1 MNAPG
6 FGFLTRPGLP
16 GLFGALMDE
25 YARAAED
32 FCRAIEAV
40 SPAAYAEA
48 RPSDDPDTVSMQAV
62 CAHAVGAARRYS
74 DYIRKARGLPYVEKF
89 VAEPSAVALP
99 TDVRPALAAAM
110 RYTEESLVDWYE
122 DPMAA
127 APISFVVRWGP
138 TYDSEMILEHAIVHL
153 LRHRRQIE
161 RWRR

>member
-1 MNAPG
+1 MSASG
-6 FGFLTRPGLP
+6 SGFLNRPGLP

-32 FCRAIEAV
+32 YCRAVEAV
-40 SPAAYAEA
+40 SPEAYAEVRA
-48 RPSDDPDTVSMQAV
+48 SDDPDTVSIRAI
-62 CAHAVGAARRYS
+62 CAHVVGAARRYS
-74 DYIRKARGLPYVEKF
+74 DYIRQARGLPYVEKF
-89 VAEPSAVALP
+89 QLDPVVVAQPAN
-99 TDVRPALAAAM
+99 VRPALTAAM
-110 RYTEESLVDWYE
+110 QYTEEGLVDWYE

-161 RWRR
+161 RWGR